1 MNSDDRLY
9 GFRANLN
16 DSLFDT
22 TIPIMTSSGEQ
33 ITKREFTIR
42 TFLMIVFGIIL
53 LMIIETQTVIGHGG
67 FGAVIFGV
75 LWMWLV
81 WEVSQPLPTKKIAIS
96 YFLVLARYLPKRNRQ
111 MSFRSF
117 APAYGVSLLT
127 GIQENGVSDRGVIR
141 FLNNDIG
148 RVFEITGSASRLMFD
163 EDRTR
168 VVNDAR
174 NFYRNINP
182 TTTMIIDTL
191 SSPQRVKTQV
201 MAADWQL
208 KHMTLNSQGLK
219 QLLEHEKDA
228 LEEHV
233 GHQFPM
239 FHQYFVIRAV
249 NEDEMNMF
257 IQWLMQVMGSSSLYL
272 KDIRPLDSKTE
283 VVGYLHQLFSADS
296 EILNE
301 GDKEAE

>member
-1 MNSDDRLY
+1 MNGDERTY
-9 GFRANLN
+9 GFRVNLN

-22 TIPIMTSSGEQ
+22 TIPIMTSSGDQ

-53 LMIIETQTVIGHGG
+53 LMIIESQTVIGHGG
-67 FGAVIFGV
+67 AGAIVFGI

-81 WEVSQPLPTKKIAIS
+81 WEVSQPLPTKKVAFT
-96 YFLVLARYLPKRNRQ
+96 YFLVLARYLPKKNRI

-163 EDRTR
+163 EDRKR

-174 NFYRNINP
+174 NFYRNIDP

-201 MAADWQL
+201 MATQWQID
-208 KHMTLNSQGLK
+208 HMQLNSPGLK
-219 QLLEHEKDA
+219 QLMIHEKDA

-239 FHQYFVIRAV
+239 FHQYFVVRAV
-249 NEDEMNMF
+249 NEDEMNMY
-257 IQWLMQVMGSSSLYL
+257 IQWLMQVMGSASLYL
-272 KDIRPLDSKTE
+272 KDIRPLDSKRE
-283 VVGYLHQLFSADS
+283 VVAYLHQLFSADS

-301 GDKEAE
+301 GDAKN

>member
-1 MNSDDRLY
+1 MNDDTRTF

-22 TIPIMTSSGEQ
+22 TIPIMTSSGNQ

-53 LMIIETQTVIGHGG
+53 LMVLETQTVIGHGG
-67 FGAVIFGV
+67 VGAIVFGI

-81 WEVSQPLPTKKIAIS
+81 WEVSQPLPTKKVAIT
-96 YFLVLARYLPKRNRQ
+96 YFLVLARYLPKNNRI

-117 APAYGVSLLT
+117 APAYAVSLLT
-127 GIQENGVSDRGVIR
+127 GIQDNGISDRGLIR
-141 FLNNDIG
+141 FMNNDVG

-163 EDRTR
+163 EDRKR

-201 MAADWQL
+201 LATKWQL
-208 KHMTLNSQGLK
+208 DHLRLQSPGLK
-219 QLLEHEKDA
+219 QLLLHEKDA

-233 GHQFPM
+233 GRQFPM
-239 FHQYFVIRAV
+239 YHQYFVVRAV

-272 KDIRPLDSKTE
+272 KDIRPIDDKKE
-283 VVGYLHQLFSADS
+283 VVSYLHQLFSADS
-296 EILNE
+296 ETLD
-301 GDKEAE
+301 GDEND